1 MNQGTIES
9 GDEISRYLSQYSAE
23 ESWILEDKAKSV
35 NLTPDK
41 LRKEPGNIAD
51 WLRGWVGGGN
61 DPALPFEL

>member
-1 MNQGTIES
+1 MEYLASQT

-23 ESWILEDKAKSV
+23 ESWIPEDKAKSV

-51 WLRGWVGGGN
+51 WLRGWVGERSG
-61 DPALPFEL
+61 PLI